1 VSSDI
6 AESHVEKATL
16 AWLEGL
22 GYTTANGLD
31 IGPDGGAPE
40 RLSYGDVLLIE
51 RVRTAVA
58 KLNPALAAETRADA
72 VNQVLQ
78 TQTPSLISEN
88 RRLHRFIIEGVPVQ
102 VRRDDGTISGDQV
115 RLIDFEDPDAQ
126 LQTYK
131 AQISSLFRTN
141 AALVIS
147 DGIAARIGSLTADR
161 ERFMPWRTVTGADVA
176 PKGTPELE
184 IVLKGVFDRRRF
196 LDLVKDF
203 IVFGDTGSDVAKIL
217 PATIS
222 STRCGTR

>member
-176 PKGTPELE
+176 PKGTP
-184 IVLKGVFDRRRF
+184 DWRSYSRACS
-196 LDLVKDF
+196 
-203 IVFGDTGSDVAKIL
+203 TAVA
-217 PATIS
+217 S
-222 STRCGTR
+222 SI